1 MTLQKYKKL
10 LMSYGIDRDQAE
22 EDRKTL
28 ARWRRLAVRDGVDP
42 HLDILKTLSLEEV
55 VSRRKEWGTT
65 SRRGCI
71 KYLKKLMK
79 NIVVV

>member
-1 MTLQKYKKL
+1 MTLRKYKKL

-22 EDRKTL
+22 EDRKNL
-28 ARWRRLAVRDGVDP
+28 ARFRRVAVRDGVDP
-42 HLDILKTLSLEEV
+42 HLDILKTLSVEDV

-71 KYLKKLMK
+71 KHRHKLMK